1 MKTMKPAAKLA
12 AVFFVALATA
22 CQDHHFV
29 PYDKMGPLPEPAPSS
44 KQAKPVTTPSAAPY
58 NSPAKAMQSDP
69 KAPPA
74 FTGLIASGVVE
85 VSPESAGSAL
95 PGWTLYII
103 ARPVE
108 GGAPIAAKRVDKPAF
123 PVSFELTER
132 DIMVGQPISGMKISL
147 EARYDADGDP
157 ITKEKADLFGKADG
171 EIVVG
176 AKNTKVSLKK
186 QAS

>member
-1 MKTMKPAAKLA
+1 MKRMKSIATLTVLA
-12 AVFFVALATA
+12 LIALTAA

-29 PYDKMGPLPEPAPSS
+29 SYDKMGPLPEPTPSS
-44 KQAKPVTTPSAAPY
+44 KEAKPVTTPPATPY
-58 NSPAKAMQSDP
+58 KSPMQQSDS

-103 ARPVE
+103 ARPVG

-123 PVSFELTER
+123 PVTFELTEK
-132 DIMVGQPISGMKISL
+132 DIMVGQPISGMKLSL

-157 ITKEKADLFGKADG
+157 ITKEKSDLFGKMDK

-176 AKNTKVSLKK
+176 EKNTKVSLKK